1 MVEFLEIKDEKIL
14 KYLLLIIIGY
24 LIFKVFNTC
33 GNGFNVGGAF
43 GGTRCIDPYDPNDSN
58 TYCENGDIKYK
69 CNTIDV
75 CNSYNSDDICTDSS
89 SAYIGLEKNKCPS
102 MNMPPYRE
110 TRMRDGASQNLLEH
124 YCGTDP
130 KYLSNY
136 RDLILRGG
144 ETIIGPPN
152 YVNSTWEGNDRCWTS
167 PALTLAPTTP
177 AAHAGAAHAEL
188 AWLVS
193 QTQSVNIDSG
203 YIQTLGDDGDAFK
216 DCVLTHDEIM
226 NDEDAKAFSDAFRST
241 IAIQTGVPVSD
252 VQITDLRIPGCS

>member
-43 GGTRCIDPYDPNDSN
+43 GGTRCIGPYDPNDSN

-75 CNSYNSDDICTDSS
+75 CNSYNSDICTDST

-102 MNMPPYRE
+102 MNSPPNRE
-110 TRMRDGASQNLLEH
+110 TRMRDGVSQNLLEH

-152 YVNSTWEGNDRCWTS
+152 YVNNTWEGNDRCWTS
-167 PALTLAPTTP
+167 PALTS
-177 AAHAGAAHAEL
+177 
-188 AWLVS
+188 VS
-193 QTQSVNIDSG
+193 QSLDIATDLG
-203 YIQTLGDDGDAFK
+203 YIQRLGDDGDAFK

-226 NDEDAKAFSDAFRST
+226 NDEDAKAFSDAFRT
-241 IAIQTGVPVSD
+241 VIAAETGVPVSD